1 MSVRIEK
8 HPGMVEFITD
18 GHARLCVCTNA
29 DAKYPQ
35 ISTEGTWYVSQTD
48 IDQMI
53 AILTTIRG
61 MLDGKS

>member
-8 HPGMVEFITD
+8 YDGVVEFITNNN
-18 GHARLCVCTNA
+18 ARLCVSTDA
-29 DAKYPQ
+29 GAKYPE
-35 ISTEGTWYVSQTD
+35 ISTGGTWIVSKTD

>member
-1 MSVRIEK
+1 MSIRVEK
-8 HPGMVEFITD
+8 YSWLVEFITNNN
-18 GHARLCVCTNA
+18 ASLCVYQ
-29 DAKYPQ
+29 DDHAKLPQ
-35 ISTEGTWYVSQTD
+35 ISTNGTWYVSKTD